1 MIIAQIWTTNASTLR
16 RQQRATGMSI
26 AKMMVEAAAQPG
38 LESIMDEHSPMQ
50 LAPFSPETLPRQIWE
65 LPVSPANAL
74 EESVI
79 VAVCVPCP

>member
-1 MIIAQIWTTNASTLR
+1 MHKFVGLQRSISINLR
-16 RQQRATGMSI
+16 PATGMSI
-26 AKMMVEAAAQPG
+26 AKTMVEAATQPV

-50 LAPFSPETLPRQIWE
+50 LARFSPEMLPRQIWE